1 MKLLLV
7 CVALCV
13 CVHVFASLC
22 VHAHVCVCVL
32 GMTVTQMLW
41 RARGMCRGQGSAFR
55 SPFSL
60 SAMGSRDVAQII
72 RVT

>member
-22 VHAHVCVCVL
+22 VHAHVCVCVYSGFVHPRGGSETEEDDL
-32 GMTVTQMLW
+32 VGVTMH
-41 RARGMCRGQGSAFR
+41 
-55 SPFSL
+55 
-60 SAMGSRDVAQII
+60 
-72 RVT
+72 